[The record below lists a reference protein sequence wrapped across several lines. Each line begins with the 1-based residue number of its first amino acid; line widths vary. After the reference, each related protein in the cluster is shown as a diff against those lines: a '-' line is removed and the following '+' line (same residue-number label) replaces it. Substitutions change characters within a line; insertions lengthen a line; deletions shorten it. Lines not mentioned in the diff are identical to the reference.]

1 MTTPL
6 TLDKLAAAVR
16 DGAAGIRSN
25 TRMRPLGDEEAPVM
39 PPTYGGGEY
48 AKGERTV
55 SKKGKA
61 KKVRTVT
68 LDSVASQARRFK
80 LALHAAHKQAGGDLD
95 FPVLTID
102 FANSGVVRRLPPITA
117 LHASHGA
124 FDAYFRDSEIG
135 GVAFEKHPVGIA
147 LSDADKSDI
156 TGVYRYAP
164 HHAVTGW
171 WHSNGPRTAL
181 GNKCERMYAARIIGV
196 VDGRVPGTSSKI
208 DPIGILSDAAEVYAA
223 APEAVAD
230 WTTNLKEAYYVADDK
245 PVRIDKI
252 SSINHGTIPPSLHK
266 SKNRGTPGEHGGDEG
281 SGVLPYGVVLRHA
294 NLSQYLSLAGLE
306 TLGFGP
312 VSPKQAEAARVACA
326 ALGVAGMVLAVRNSR
341 HLRSGCDLV
350 PDRPRLE
357 IVGEYGDVAEEVSCD
372 RAAAQQ
378 LVADAAAAADAAGIG
393 WEADSAVL
401 TPSSN
406 LVDIL
411 NGNDEQGYLKRFR
424 SFSGYE
430 GPPKKGDKNYEAEQ
444 RYLQEHYHAGRGE
457 SDAG

>member
-6 TLDKLAAAVR
+6 TLDKLAAAIR

-25 TRMRPLGDEEAPVM
+25 TRMRPLGGEESPVM

-48 AKGERTV
+48 AVGEKTAYT
-55 SKKGKA
+55 KKGKA
-61 KKVRTVT
+61 KKVCTVT

-80 LALHAAHKQAGGDLD
+80 LALYAAHKQAGGDLD

-147 LSDADKSDI
+147 LGDADKSDI
-156 TGVYRYAP
+156 TGVYRHAP

-223 APEAVAD
+223 APEADDD
-230 WTTNLKEAYYVADDK
+230 WTTNRGADGE
-245 PVRIDKI
+245 RALIDKI

-266 SKNRGTPGEHGGDEG
+266 SKNKGTPGEDGGDED
-281 SGVLPYGVVLRHA
+281 SGVLPYGVILRHA

-401 TPSSN
+401 TPSSK
-406 LVDIL
+406 LVDML

-424 SFSGYE
+424 SFGGYE
-430 GPPKKGDKNYEAEQ
+430 GPPKESDEKRIDDER

-457 SDAG
+457 SDVG